1 MYVIESSFESKS
13 VAYLLTS
20 SIDMIVY
27 LSVRR
32 LLKKI
37 LTRVQRSREENVPEE
52 IESFEFVPF
61 RFVDEILLSI
71 AKCKS
76 ALLNERMRE
85 RGSERV

>member
-52 IESFEFVPF
+52 
-61 RFVDEILLSI
+61 
-71 AKCKS
+71 
-76 ALLNERMRE
+76 N
-85 RGSERV
+85 